1 MTRIAKR
8 DHIVTV
14 MGMAYFVKD
23 AHWADVL
30 VELREGA
37 ALSDV
42 LNEFATELTLV
53 VNMTDVT
60 PADAARLLEPIQK
73 RANLDALRAADRRA
87 RRDRK

>member
-14 MGMAYFVKD
+14 MGMAYLVKD
-23 AHWADVL
+23 AYWADVL